1 MKEQQQVRHDRFQRA
16 IIRLQFGDQAFYRY
30 GGRLALSEY
39 SKYDLNNAKGD
50 IVRWEGGMEILEVLD
65 LKVFLL
71 ALMVPMSMSVF
82 ANFSAQTSVYKVMF
96 GEDEG
101 VKEGEKKD
109 CWNLVDGTIHK
120 NMLEKK
126 ESVASCINNKT
137 RKRVVF
143 VGKDY
148 AFDNV
153 MCVLV
158 DELGRFATGM
168 MAVSA
173 VDLSMGEEKFEGTC
187 FSMGKLSVDYVYYR

>member
-1 MKEQQQVRHDRFQRA
+1 MASSD
-16 IIRLQFGDQAFYRY
+16 
-30 GGRLALSEY
+30 Y
-39 SKYDLNNAKGD
+39 SKHDLYNEKGD
-50 IVRWEGGMEILEVLD
+50 IVRWEGGMEILDVLD

-82 ANFSAQTSVYKVMF
+82 ENFSAQTSVYRVMF

-101 VKEGEKKD
+101 VNEGERTD
-109 CWNLVDGTIHK
+109 CWNLVVGTIHK

-126 ESVASCINNKT
+126 VESVASCINSKT

-143 VGKDY
+143 VGQEY

-153 MCVLV
+153 MSVLV
-158 DELGRFATGM
+158 KELGKFATEM

-187 FSMGKLSVDYVYYR
+187 FSMGKLIVDYVYDRCAVKL